1 MDVDT
6 KELAIIYAELTDE
19 ELLRRYSSGGLIDI
33 AYNIVEKELT
43 QRGVS
48 IPPRTEEP
56 EEGKDSTLSLRA
68 FWEGRASLAD
78 AFGLLGIIGGLVIG
92 LVIVVVTRF
101 AETQGWAILYTIS
114 GILYIVYIVFVCVSI
129 WRCAWNTSWK
139 VWGYLARSIVII
151 SVIQLVVGIVYVIL
165 LTP

>member
-33 AYNIVEKELT
+33 AYNILEKELT

-48 IPPRTEEP
+48 IPPRTDEP
-56 EEGKDSTLSLRA
+56 EEGKDSTRSLRA

-78 AFGLLGIIGGLVIG
+78 AFGLLAIIGGLVIG
-92 LVIVVVTRF
+92 LVIGIVISF
-101 AETQGWAILYTIS
+101 AETQGWAILYIIS
-114 GILYIVYIVFVCVSI
+114 GILYIVFIVFVCVSI

-151 SVIQLVVGIVYVIL
+151 SVIQLVVGIAYVIL